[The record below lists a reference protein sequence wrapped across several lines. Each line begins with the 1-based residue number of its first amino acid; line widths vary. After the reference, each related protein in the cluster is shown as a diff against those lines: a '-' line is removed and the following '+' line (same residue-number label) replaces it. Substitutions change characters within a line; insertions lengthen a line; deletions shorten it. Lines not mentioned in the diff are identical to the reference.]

1 MGRVKQQGFTLIELV
16 VVIVIL
22 GILAATAIP
31 KFVSL
36 QGEAGDASAQ
46 ATAAAISSG
55 ASINYAKYL
64 AAGNTGTAVTTTTT
78 CANLLTNFIAGGAM
92 PDTNLSWV
100 SGTATLAGCGASGNL
115 DTTCK
120 VKHANGA
127 TSAGFAVKT
136 ACTG

>member
-1 MGRVKQQGFTLIELV
+1 MSRIKQQGFTLIELV

-64 AAGNTGTAVTTTTT
+64 AAGNTGTAVTATTT
-78 CANLLTNFIAGGAM
+78 CANLVSNFLAGGAM
-92 PDTNLSWV
+92 PDSNLSLV
-100 SGTATLAGCGASGNL
+100 SSTDTLAGCGASGNI
-115 DTTCK
+115 DSTCK
-120 VKHANGA
+120 VKHASGA
-127 TSAGFAVKT
+127 TAAGFAVKA